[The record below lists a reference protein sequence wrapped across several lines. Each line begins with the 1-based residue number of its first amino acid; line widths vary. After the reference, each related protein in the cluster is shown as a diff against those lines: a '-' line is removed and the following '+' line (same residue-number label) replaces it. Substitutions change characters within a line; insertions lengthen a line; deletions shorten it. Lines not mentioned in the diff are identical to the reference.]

1 MSPKLLEVQ
10 HDSEFAELIEVYRA
24 GFTDPGTKLWPLF
37 SGDYRPDPELQHA
50 ALEETTQRLRSY
62 HRSDPTSHWLKV
74 VDDSTGQVIGG
85 GRWCFYETGNPY
97 DGHGTREATWWPEG
111 RPREV
116 ASFFMNQFWATRARH
131 MDRPHA
137 FLNILFTHPEHRR
150 KGVGALVIK
159 WGLERADRLG
169 LESFVEATKEG
180 KTSYESF
187 GFEVIDINEFH
198 GQNEKLD
205 KDWTE
210 LESNF
215 LPFTWWSMTRS
226 IGK

>member
-1 MSPKLLEVQ
+1 MDLSHHFARRMPAPHHYPELTRSRALHTAKMSPKLLEVQ

-137 FLNILFTHPEHRR
+137 CKFCSAKCCSRETS
-150 KGVGALVIK
+150 
-159 WGLERADRLG
+159 
-169 LESFVEATKEG
+169 SFNEPG
-180 KTSYESF
+180 KS
-187 GFEVIDINEFH
+187 
-198 GQNEKLD
+198 
-205 KDWTE
+205 
-210 LESNF
+210 
-215 LPFTWWSMTRS
+215 
-226 IGK
+226 